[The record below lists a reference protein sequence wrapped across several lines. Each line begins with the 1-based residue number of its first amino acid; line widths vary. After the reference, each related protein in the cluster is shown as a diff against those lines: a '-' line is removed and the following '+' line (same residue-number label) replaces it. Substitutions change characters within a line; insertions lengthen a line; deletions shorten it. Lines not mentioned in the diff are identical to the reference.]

1 MTLKRAALLAF
12 VGTAL
17 IAAYLTWTFIHQV
30 LNVLQGAEPPVVLFS
45 SFIYA
50 FGCFTLA
57 LFLFMFHKAQ
67 T

>member
-1 MTLKRAALLAF
+1 MTLKGAALLAF
-12 VGTAL
+12 IGTAL
-17 IAAYLTWTFIHQV
+17 ITAFLTWTFVLKV
-30 LNVLQGAEPPVVLFS
+30 LNVLQGAEPPVALFS